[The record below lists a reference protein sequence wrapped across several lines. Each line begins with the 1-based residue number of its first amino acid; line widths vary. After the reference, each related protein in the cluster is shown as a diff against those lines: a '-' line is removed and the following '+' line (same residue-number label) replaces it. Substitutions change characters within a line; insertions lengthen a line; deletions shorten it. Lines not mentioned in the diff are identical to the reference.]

1 MHAKKSL
8 SLILARKS
16 NTAPISIRT
25 FFLVVSIS
33 GMFIA
38 AFAIQRQRYWRMMK
52 ASSYIDEVFSEAGIR
67 YSGVQWIEQPRRWEK
82 VTTPFSFMPMDALP
96 EERAVSWKTR
106 YLHLSFV
113 SEDLTSKVMS
123 SIDIPEVVGLD
134 FYRCTF
140 QWSPDFTL
148 PKHLR
153 YFIAEDISPADL
165 DRLLELLKRT
175 EVDWLSVDC
184 KEFSTTH
191 FQRIVALSNLRV
203 LQVNPGWDL
212 PADFDLSS
220 QQIEALRGLRRLEH
234 ISLGSAVSAIAEI
247 RDRADK

>member
-67 YSGVQWIEQPRRWEK
+67 YSGV
-82 VTTPFSFMPMDALP
+82 
-96 EERAVSWKTR
+96 
-106 YLHLSFV
+106 
-113 SEDLTSKVMS
+113 
-123 SIDIPEVVGLD
+123 
-134 FYRCTF
+134 
-140 QWSPDFTL
+140 
-148 PKHLR
+148 
-153 YFIAEDISPADL
+153 ADL

-220 QQIEALRGLRRLEH
+220 QKIEALRGLRRLEH
-234 ISLGSAVSAIAEI
+234 ISLGSAVFLQFADAINATFFI
-247 RDRADK
+247 DGLAAQFFSFNGNYLSVNSSHTAIQSL